1 MFEIYAALDQIETFK
16 KQTDKNFLEYSSDLS
31 IKGQNIFAYLT
42 SDQTVMFFVCGDHM
56 AQFSKKVKKIFK
68 LVHYEFAKALL
79 EPLYELN
86 TYITS

>member
-1 MFEIYAALDQIETFK
+1 
-16 KQTDKNFLEYSSDLS
+16 
-31 IKGQNIFAYLT
+31 
-42 SDQTVMFFVCGDHM
+42 MFFVCGDLM
-56 AQFSKKVKKIFK
+56 AQNNKKVKKIFK